1 MNYLNYKDF
10 KTQDKRKNY
19 RKLKDKRFQ
28 ESRFYF
34 DEFDVE
40 DMNYRLRKLPRIFKE
55 RYEQDLRPTMRQIK
69 VIKRKYVVYRK
80 SKKSNPKII

>member
-1 MNYLNYKDF
+1 MNFLDYQNF

-19 RKLKDKRFQ
+19 RKLRDKRTL

-40 DMNYRLRKLPRIFKE
+40 DMNYRLRRLPRIFKE

-69 VIKRKYVVYRK
+69 LIKRKYIVYRK
-80 SKKSNPKII
+80 SNDKNK

>member
-1 MNYLNYKDF
+1 MNFLDYKNF

-19 RKLKDKRFQ
+19 RKLRDKRTL

-40 DMNYRLRKLPRIFKE
+40 DMNYRLRRLPRIFKE

-69 VIKRKYVVYRK
+69 LIKRKYIVYRK
-80 SKKSNPKII
+80 SNDKNK